1 MSSKISTIM
10 AKTKNWKPKILDIKK
25 SEQYRT
31 VEELMEKSRPSSVY
45 YTLLILSSIIV
56 TAGLIVENAAVVIG
70 GMLITPVLT
79 PIFLIGLGIS
89 IGDIKFSKKMA
100 IFVLKSL
107 LIILLSGLFLGVL
120 FGVEGKPQ
128 FFPLKG
134 TGLSHLGGAVLY
146 FVVALVSGLAATLAW
161 VRKEISEILPGV
173 AVAVALIP
181 PLVLVGL
188 GFSVMN
194 IDVVRYNFFMF
205 FFNLLGV
212 LVGSLLVFSLLK
224 FYKVGQKVEDE
235 VKKQENKGA

>member
-1 MSSKISTIM
+1 MVKNKK
-10 AKTKNWKPKILDIKK
+10 KTKNWKPEILNIKK

-70 GMLITPVLT
+70 GMIFTPVLT
-79 PIFLIGLGIS
+79 PIFLISLGIS
-89 IGDIKFSKKMA
+89 IGDIKFSKKTA

-107 LIILLSGLFLGVL
+107 LIILLSGLFLGIL
-120 FGVEGKPQ
+120 FGVEGEPQ
-128 FFPLKG
+128 FFPLAG
-134 TGLSHLGGAVLY
+134 TGLSLLGGAVLY
-146 FVVALVSGLAATLAW
+146 FIVALVSGLAATLAW

-173 AVAVALIP
+173 AVAVALVP

-188 GFSVMN
+188 GFSVMA
-194 IDVVRYNFFMF
+194 IDVIRYNFFMF

-224 FYKVGQKVEDE
+224 FYKVEQKVEDE
-235 VKKQENKGA
+235 VEKQEKREEEKEK